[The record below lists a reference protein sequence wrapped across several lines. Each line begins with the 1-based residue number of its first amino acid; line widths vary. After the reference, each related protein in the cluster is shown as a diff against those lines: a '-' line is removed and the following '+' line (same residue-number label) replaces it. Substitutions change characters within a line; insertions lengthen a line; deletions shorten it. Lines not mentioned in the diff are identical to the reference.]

1 MAEDPRPSWFGYENF
16 ERLYAL
22 NHPRIV
28 GQVRARLRHD
38 QATVEDVTQDTLLH
52 LVEKEPEW
60 DQRGASFSH
69 WLYTATH
76 YLIKEVIH
84 AREKEQELERDLHR
98 NIVSEEYE
106 HNPEMLYEKEEA
118 QALVRQKIAELAPE
132 QRRVLEAKVVEDLDN
147 HEIAEQLGK
156 NKKTVG
162 ALAYQGRKMLARKLA
177 PYR

>member
-1 MAEDPRPSWFGYENF
+1 MADEPRPSWFGYENF

-22 NHPRIV
+22 NHSRIV
-28 GQVRARLRHD
+28 GQARARLRGD
-38 QATVEDVTQDTLLH
+38 QATVEDITQDTLLH
-52 LVEKEPEW
+52 LVEKESEW

-84 AREKEQELERDLHR
+84 AREKEQKLEKELQGT
-98 NIVSEEYE
+98 VVPEEYE
-106 HNPEMLYEKEEA
+106 HNPEMLYGQKEE
-118 QALVRQKIAELAPE
+118 QALVRQKIAELPSE

-156 NKKTVG
+156 NPKTVG
-162 ALAYQGRKMLARKLA
+162 ALAYQGRKLLVRKLA